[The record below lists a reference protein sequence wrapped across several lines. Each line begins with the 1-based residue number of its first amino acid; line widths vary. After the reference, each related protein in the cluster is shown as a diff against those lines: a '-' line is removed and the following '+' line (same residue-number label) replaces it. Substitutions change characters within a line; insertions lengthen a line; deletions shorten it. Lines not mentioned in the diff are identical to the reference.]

1 MHRYVVLAD
10 RARGFD
16 ALEDAKRFALSNFP
30 AVICE
35 RHIRPD
41 GTSELREILRHDR
54 LYDPERRE
62 WRVML
67 ASITGFDQGSLNNS

>member
-1 MHRYVVLAD
+1 LTEAPHRYVVLAD

-16 ALEDAKRFALSNFP
+16 TLEEAKSFALANLP

-35 RHIRPD
+35 WVEHDKKKQLVERM
-41 GTSELREILRHDR
+41 RHDWN
-54 LYDPERRE
+54 YDEARDE

-67 ASITGFDQGSLNNS
+67 A